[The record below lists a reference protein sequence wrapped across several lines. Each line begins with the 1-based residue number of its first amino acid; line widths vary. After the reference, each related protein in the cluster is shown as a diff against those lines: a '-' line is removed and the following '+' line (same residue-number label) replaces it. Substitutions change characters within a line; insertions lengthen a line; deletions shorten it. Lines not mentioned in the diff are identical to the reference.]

1 MTELALPKIDKATVS
16 RKNLI
21 VSDLK
26 KFTKSGA
33 DAFLI
38 GETLMRSNNIYEE
51 TQKIIKR

>member
-26 KFTKSGA
+26 N
-33 DAFLI
+33 L
-38 GETLMRSNNIYEE
+38 
-51 TQKIIKR
+51 QKKKIF